1 MLHCPVRISK
11 NMYIDMQRLNWS
23 GQKKVIFGIANMT
36 MIINLILFWAVSMK
50 PDAWVNLKLISKLK
64 KQNI

>member
-11 NMYIDMQRLNWS
+11 NMYIDMQRLNCS

-50 PDAWVNLKLISKLK
+50 PDAGVNLKLISKLK